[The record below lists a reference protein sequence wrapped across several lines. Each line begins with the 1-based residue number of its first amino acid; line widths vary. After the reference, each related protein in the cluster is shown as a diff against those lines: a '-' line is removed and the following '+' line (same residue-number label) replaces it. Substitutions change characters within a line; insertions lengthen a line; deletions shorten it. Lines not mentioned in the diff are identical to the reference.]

1 MSEERK
7 KWPEQGQLRLAA
19 DRKGR
24 GGAKGPSAERA
35 VAQRQIPV
43 FEDLPA
49 FEEEDEVHGLPQAVA
64 RVALDERSLPGEQF
78 RLLSARLRAIGRD
91 KRLRRIGVVS
101 SALGEGKTTVSLGL
115 ARALALDRQRRV
127 LLLELDLRRPAVDK
141 ALGLQPP
148 EVGLRQYLEGASDVP
163 KLRRH
168 GASGFFVLSAGP
180 GVMESP
186 EILSSPRMNRLFEA
200 ADRVFDFVIVDCP
213 PLLPVAD
220 AVVIQDLLDGFVFV
234 GPVPA
239 QPARDHPAGGGAHQ
253 AGARGRAG
261 PERPARHPALL
272 TAEYAYRRYGQA

>member
-19 DRKGR
+19 DRKAR

-35 VAQRQIPV
+35 VAERQIPV

-49 FEEEDEVHGLPQAVA
+49 FEEEDEVHGLPQPVA

-186 EILSSPRMNRLFEA
+186 EILSSPRMTRLFEA

-234 GPVPA
+234 VRSRHSPRETIQQAVGLIKPGLV
-239 QPARDHPAGGGAHQ
+239 AGLVLNGQHDILPSY
-253 AGARGRAG
+253 R
-261 PERPARHPALL
+261 
-272 TAEYAYRRYGQA
+272 EYAYRRYGQA